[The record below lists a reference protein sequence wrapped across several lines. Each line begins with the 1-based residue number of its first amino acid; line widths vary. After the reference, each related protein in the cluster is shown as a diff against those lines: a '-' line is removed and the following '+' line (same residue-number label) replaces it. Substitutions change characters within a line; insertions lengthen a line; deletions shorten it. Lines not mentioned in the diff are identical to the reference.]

1 MTTPA
6 PGRTRTGIDPARKR
20 LGLAVLMV
28 VVGSFM
34 PWIDTAIGAISG
46 ARGPGLWTF
55 YAAMLGLAGALVP
68 HRRIAGVQAAAMGAV
83 CVVLPAWQ
91 LFRAFDLLGTQ
102 GWLPGPGVVL
112 VFGGGVLAAVAARSL
127 LTSP

>member
-1 MTTPA
+1 
-6 PGRTRTGIDPARKR
+6 
-20 LGLAVLMV
+20 
-28 VVGSFM
+28 
-34 PWIDTAIGAISG
+34 
-46 ARGPGLWTF
+46 
-55 YAAMLGLAGALVP
+55 
-68 HRRIAGVQAAAMGAV
+68 MGAV